1 MPSRALLT
9 ESQTIPAADITQA
22 LANIGVSR
30 VALGSDVTRTS
41 ATGTTLTNTGLTALT
56 VTLAQSSRYRL
67 TYRLYASGTPGFKF
81 GFTFPSA
88 LPTFDGQLYGY
99 DYYNAAGIIYM
110 IPDWP
115 ARWGASGSA
124 VIEAQNDALQYGG
137 IQFIADIAT
146 GSTANTYGDFAVI
159 FAQYSSSATAT
170 TMSKNSCVEVLKY

>member
-22 LANIGVSR
+22 LSNIGVTR

-41 ATGTTLTNTGLTALT
+41 TTTLTNTGLSALT

-67 TYRLYASGTPGFKF
+67 TYRLYAIGDYGFKI

-88 LPTFDGQLYGY
+88 LPTFDASVLFTDHIGGTGIYIYKDWQGNGFGSGDAVQDATADPGQ
-99 DYYNAAGIIYM
+99 N
-110 IPDWP
+110 
-115 ARWGASGSA
+115 
-124 VIEAQNDALQYGG
+124 GG
-137 IQFIADIAT
+137 HTFFADILT
-146 GSTANTYGDFAVI
+146 GSTANTYGDFAVV
-159 FAQYSSSATAT
+159 FAQSTSNASAS